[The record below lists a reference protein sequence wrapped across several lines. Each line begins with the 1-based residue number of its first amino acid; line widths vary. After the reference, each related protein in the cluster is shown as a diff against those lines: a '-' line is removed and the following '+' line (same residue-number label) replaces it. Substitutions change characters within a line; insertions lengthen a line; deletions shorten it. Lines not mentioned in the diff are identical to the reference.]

1 MSPFINLLPWRKQ
14 YRQRQLR
21 YWRLFA
27 AGCALSVTLAGIAG
41 PALLAWQGDQQR
53 IQAEYLSQL
62 HALLQHKLQQ
72 VQMLE
77 KQQKL
82 QEMRKAQRLSVSEWE
97 QRFIGLASL
106 MPASVWLTSLSMKN
120 GQAGVHGKAE
130 KPEDVRLMEQT
141 LWQLPGMVE
150 VTAKGIQRNANSSLD
165 FTFTFK
171 PAEVG
176 HAD

>member
-27 AGCALSVTLAGIAG
+27 AGCALSVVLAGIAG
-41 PALLAWQGDQQR
+41 QALLACQGDRQR

-62 HALLQHKLQQ
+62 RALLQHKYQQ
-72 VQMLE
+72 AQMLE

-82 QEMRKAQRLSVSEWE
+82 QEMRKTQRLSVREWE
-97 QRFIGLASL
+97 QRFIRLASL

-120 GQAGVHGKAE
+120 GQAGIHGKAE
-130 KPEDVRLMEQT
+130 KPEEVRLMEQI
-141 LWQLPGMVE
+141 LWQLPGIVE
-150 VTAKGIQRNANSSLD
+150 VTGKEIQRNANSSLD
-165 FTFTFK
+165 FTFTFI